1 LSQARV
7 TTFHTEAIGR
17 LFVGGNKENTR
28 KRTSSFVGLLIRILV
43 TLGLSQ
49 TTLTFIIKSTP
60 CFQPDAFY

>member
-1 LSQARV
+1 V

-43 TLGLSQ
+43 TLGLSYKNRLLVSPNLEPK
-49 TTLTFIIKSTP
+49 THKI
-60 CFQPDAFY
+60 